1 MIIQT
6 TFHKF
11 DIKNYNK
18 DCLIIVA
25 PVFYNYRQIC
35 LNYFLNLKT
44 LKLDNVVLFC
54 TADKKL
60 FLYFKEHNVPVAFFD
75 IENNGFKTRYD
86 WLEVERLLKPVMTL
100 HIIEQIKCDFIT
112 SDADLF
118 VLKSPIEYMK
128 KIVYDKD
135 LHSVCISDE
144 RYVNLVQKKINFAKI
159 RSLPK
164 TDQEKYGI
172 INAAFGYWKNSAFI
186 KKKFYEYINTIES
199 YPKKTEVGSAQ
210 TILNQI
216 IKKDNLKITTLHPHL
231 FVNGF
236 TLLNNNAIDFKN
248 KSYIIHFNFV
258 SRDPESVDNEITNK
272 IKLIQQHNLW
282 LLK

>member
-6 TFHKF
+6 TYNQF
-11 DIKNYNK
+11 DIKNYNN

-35 LNYFLNLKT
+35 LNYFLNLKS
-44 LKLDNVVLFC
+44 LKLDNIVIFC
-54 TADKKL
+54 TADRKL
-60 FLYFKEHNVPVAFFD
+60 FLYFKENNVPAVFFD
-75 IENNGFKTRYD
+75 IENNNFKTRFD

-112 SDADLF
+112 SDADLYVF
-118 VLKSPIEYMK
+118 KSPIEYMK
-128 KIVYDKD
+128 KIVYEKD
-135 LHSVCISDE
+135 LYSVCISDE
-144 RYVNLVQKKINFAKI
+144 RYVNLVQKKINFSKNK
-159 RSLPK
+159 SLPK

-186 KKKFYEYINTIES
+186 AKKFREYIDMIDRF
-199 YPKKTEVGSAQ
+199 PIKTEAGSAQ
-210 TILNQI
+210 TILNHI
-216 IKKDNLKITTLHPHL
+216 IKKDKLKITTLHPHL

-236 TLLNNNAIDFKN
+236 TLLNNNTIDYKN

-258 SRDPESVDNEITNK
+258 SRDPESINNEVSNK
-272 IKLIQQHNLW
+272 IKLIKQHNLW